1 MINTLKI
8 IVVLVGMIVLGGGS
22 AKAQDIHFSQ
32 IYNAALHMNPALT
45 GNFDGNLRVNLNWKD
60 QWRSV
65 GKAFQTYAASFDQNV
80 MKTRVGKAY
89 FAYGISFYQDIA
101 GEVKLGTTRVMGSL
115 AAYLWAGKKGRI
127 SLGLQAGWGRVGVDP
142 TAMRWGNQYD
152 GLQYNPNLPSGE
164 TNQFDPFSFA
174 DVSAGIVYWF
184 SDAGKRTTYDNTKDW
199 KIGFSVHHLNRPRN
213 AYYSDER
220 LPMKFVAHFNGY
232 FGVKNSTW
240 GFWPSASF
248 LFQNPHWEVMAG
260 LLFRTTINGKARVT
274 GFKKEMA
281 ISFGGHFRVA
291 SPFDAFIPEIFF
303 EVSGFGVGVT
313 YDVNISELSSA
324 TNLSGGIEI
333 SLRYILDDKYYY
345 QRPTRRV
352 PSF

>member
-1 MINTLKI
+1 MMKKLVLIMI
-8 IVVLVGMIVLGGGS
+8 MIFSFQFKGRS
-22 AKAQDIHFSQ
+22 QDIHFSQ
-32 IYNAALHMNPALT
+32 IYNAALHINPALT

-65 GKAFQTYAASFDQNV
+65 GKAFQTYGASFDQNV

-101 GEVKLGTTRVMGSL
+101 GEVKLGTTRVMASL

-127 SLGLQAGWGRVGVDP
+127 SLGLQAGYGRVGVDP

-174 DVSAGIVYWF
+174 DVNAGIVYWY
-184 SDAGKRTTYDNTKDW
+184 SDAGKRTTYDKTVDW
-199 KIGFSVHHLNRPRN
+199 KLGFSVHHLNRPRN
-213 AYYSDER
+213 SYYSDEK
-220 LPMKFVAHFNGY
+220 LPMKFVVHFNGY
-232 FGVKNSTW
+232 FGVKNSNW
-240 GFWPSASF
+240 GVWPSASF
-248 LFQNPHWEVMAG
+248 QFQNPHWEVMAG
-260 LLFRTTINGKARVT
+260 VLFRTTINGKARVT

-281 ISFGGHFRVA
+281 ISFGGHFRVS
-291 SPFDAFIPEIFF
+291 SPFDAFIPEVFF
-303 EVSGFGVGVT
+303 EVSGFGVGLT

-324 TNLSGGIEI
+324 TNLSGGFEL